1 MQILS
6 VFDEEFRAYGRVWD
20 DVDPALTQPIANA
33 LATRTPLPDAT
44 DYVPTDPAIQDLD
57 AAMALAPVL
66 FGGQPVEFGWCNGHN
81 LALNCL
87 EYHRS
92 SEFNL
97 GVGDFVLLLALQA
110 DIHDGQLD
118 TSTVKAF
125 RVPANTLVEVYC
137 HHAALRA
144 LSGERRRLQGAG
156 GASLGHQRA
165 APQLDVAGG
174 DGKLLWANNKWLLAH
189 PSSAEAAQGAHVGLV
204 GDNVTIRNQE

>member
-125 RVPANTLVEVYC
+125 RVPANTLVEVYATTLHYAPC
-137 HHAALRA
+137 QVSDAGFKVLVALPW
-144 LSGERRRLQGAG
+144 GTNGP
-156 GASLGHQRA
+156 